1 MYKITLYD
9 YCCSPI
15 CDGTHWFLTENL
27 EEFEKN
33 WLPLQT
39 KHSIDCINRYYKSK
53 FGEIVTDY
61 YSDNPELNIV
71 QNVDFEII
79 DSKEYECKDIDIELE
94 NTYSYETIVNF
105 DRIIFKIVK
114 AQVNDRVYLLGQYK
128 GFGGKRLEPTY
139 NRWYDKETK
148 YCQMRFKG
156 NPVASYKMRE
166 PDWVNIRKGDAYKDF
181 YTDDKAFFSDE
192 VIETFVWLP
201 IQEIAADYELKE
213 LDKEQLKVL
222 LRDIVGEE
230 G

>member
-33 WLPLQT
+33 WLPLQA

-79 DSKEYECKDIDIELE
+79 DSKEYEYIDIDIELE

-105 DRIIFKIVK
+105 DRIIFKIIK
-114 AQVNDRVYLLGQYK
+114 AQVIFGS
-128 GFGGKRLEPTY
+128 GFSLICNRIIHWTSYFFCY
-139 NRWYDKETK
+139 NRE
-148 YCQMRFKG
+148 C
-156 NPVASYKMRE
+156 
-166 PDWVNIRKGDAYKDF
+166 
-181 YTDDKAFFSDE
+181 
-192 VIETFVWLP
+192 
-201 IQEIAADYELKE
+201 
-213 LDKEQLKVL
+213 KVVL
-222 LRDIVGEE
+222 
-230 G
+230 